1 MRQRSRRPVA
11 VRAAAVVATAVVA
24 TAVALVAAACS
35 GDDGPAPTTA
45 PTSAPS
51 GGASEFEPALPPNPH
66 LGPAGTATSHGDSGS
81 SDTSPLAGPG
91 TGPIDVAVVE
101 LGAVCPSILVGSDGY
116 PVALCTR
123 VADVRPE
130 VLLLDPATGEQL
142 ASIEL
147 TPGSLFGGVYGYLD
161 DDDRMVLVDGD
172 QDLLRIGHRRGA
184 TGWSLEVD
192 ERVSL
197 AGSVPAGDEVTSVTP
212 GYSGEV
218 WFATAGGTVGA
229 VDPDDASVATLALEP
244 GERIANNIS
253 SAPNG
258 TAVASDHAVYLFD
271 LDAEGRPVRRWR
283 HAYDRGPA
291 RKPGQLSWGTGSTP
305 TFFGPTDGADYV
317 AVVDNADPQVRL
329 LVLRADGAAA
339 GEQVC
344 ATTVLDTGGPGSE
357 NSPIGA
363 GRSVV
368 VASTYGYPYPRLP
381 ADAGPARPERAE
393 FIGGMTRVDVRA
405 DSSGCDVVWDTSV
418 ASVAVPKLSTADD
431 TIITVTRSADPD
443 SDVPPDAAAGASS
456 PVQYAS
462 TVIDIADGSV
472 LASRPLP
479 AGVSDPLQLAGTIA
493 PDAVLYQGTLGTVL
507 RITARG

>member
-1 MRQRSRRPVA
+1 M
-11 VRAAAVVATAVVA
+11 T
-24 TAVALVAAACS
+24 VALVAAGCG
-35 GDDGPAPTTA
+35 GDDGAAPSTTSTGT
-45 PTSAPS
+45 TSA
-51 GGASEFEPALPPNPH
+51 FQPALPPNPH

-81 SDTSPLAGPG
+81 SDTTPLPGPG
-91 TGPIDVAVVE
+91 TGPIDVAALDV
-101 LGAVCPSILVGSDGY
+101 GAVCPSILVGSDGY

-123 VADVRPE
+123 VADVRPV
-130 VLLLDPATGEQL
+130 VLLLDPETGEQL
-142 ASIEL
+142 ASLEL

-161 DDDRMVLVDGD
+161 DADRMVLVDGAH
-172 QDLLRIGHRRGA
+172 DLLRIGHRRSDA
-184 TGWSLEVD
+184 GWSLEVD
-192 ERVSL
+192 ERQPL
-197 AGSVPAGDEVTSVTP
+197 TGSVPPGDEVTSVTP
-212 GYSGEV
+212 GYDGEV

-229 VDPDDASVATLALEP
+229 VDPDDGSVATLSLEP

-271 LDAEGRPVRRWR
+271 LDDGRPVRRWR

-317 AVVDNADPQVRL
+317 AVVDNADPQVH
-329 LVLRADGAAA
+329 LVVLHADGDDA
-339 GEQVC
+339 GAQVC
-344 ATTVLDTGGPGSE
+344 APTVLAEGGPGSE

-368 VASTYGYPYPRLP
+368 IASTYGYPYPRLP
-381 ADAGPARPERAE
+381 DDAGPARPETAE
-393 FIGGMTRVDVRA
+393 FRGGMTRVDVRP
-405 DSSGCDVVWDTSV
+405 DERGCDVVWDTDV

-431 TIITVTRSADPD
+431 TILTVTRSTAADG
-443 SDVPPDAAAGASS
+443 SGS
-456 PVQYAS
+456 PMQYAS
-462 TVIDIADGSV
+462 TVIDPADGAV

-479 AGVSDPLQLAGTIA
+479 AGVGDPLQLAGTVA
-493 PDAVLYQGTLGTVL
+493 PGGVLYQGTIGTVL